1 MEADFYQIEDLISAI
16 EYRKREVEIK
26 GGKEVHVLL
35 FFTLHYKS
43 RATANIKLFKKSKD
57 TGFKLLDDNLECSKL
72 DIEEVKDCL

>member
-1 MEADFYQIEDLISAI
+1 M
-16 EYRKREVEIK
+16 
-26 GGKEVHVLL
+26 GGSEVHVLL

>member
-1 MEADFYQIEDLISAI
+1 M
-16 EYRKREVEIK
+16 
-26 GGKEVHVLL
+26 GGSEVHVLL

-57 TGFKLLDDNLECSKL
+57 TGFKLLYDNLECGKL

>member
-1 MEADFYQIEDLISAI
+1 M
-16 EYRKREVEIK
+16 
-26 GGKEVHVLL
+26 GGSEVHVLL

-43 RATANIKLFKKSKD
+43 RAPANIKLFKKSKD